1 LDNTFVETFSVTK
14 KNTIF
19 EKLKKYAALFQLP
32 ADNQSNA
39 TAEQILGLK
48 KMISH
53 RVFNHHTIV
62 RKYV

>member
-1 LDNTFVETFSVTK
+1 MRFPGQYIRYVFGYKT
-14 KNTIF
+14 NTIL
-19 EKLKKYAALFQLP
+19 ETLEKYAALFQLP

-39 TAEQILGLK
+39 TAEQK

-53 RVFNHHTIV
+53 MVFKHHTIV

>member
-1 LDNTFVETFSVTK
+1 MYFPGQYIRYVFGYKTNKILETL
-14 KNTIF
+14 
-19 EKLKKYAALFQLP
+19 EKYAAL

-39 TAEQILGLK
+39 TAEQILDLK

-53 RVFNHHTIV
+53 MVFEHHTIV